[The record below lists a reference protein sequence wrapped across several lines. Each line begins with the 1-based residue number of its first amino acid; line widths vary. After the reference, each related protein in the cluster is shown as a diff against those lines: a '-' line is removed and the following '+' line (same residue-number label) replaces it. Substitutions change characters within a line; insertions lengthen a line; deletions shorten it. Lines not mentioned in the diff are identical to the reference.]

1 MYIYIYNLRFKLKY
15 TNYFL
20 ISTLQQEAS
29 LSSSSLNNEM
39 NTCSNEGQTNC
50 KVSRSMKILMIIST
64 ACVVLASIIIPL
76 AIIHEKEGIQLSI
89 PLVNLKMV
97 KSR

>member
-1 MYIYIYNLRFKLKY
+1 M
-15 TNYFL
+15 
-20 ISTLQQEAS
+20 STLQQEAS

-50 KVSRSMKILMIIST
+50 KVSRSMKILIIILT
-64 ACVVLASIIIPL
+64 ACVVLAFILIPL
-76 AIIHEKEGIQLSI
+76 AITHEKAGIQILI